1 MVDQRD
7 VTTWVAVELSP
18 QGEIRVEE
26 GTLEA
31 ALRRDLG
38 VDADHAIFIP
48 CALYRKDGRVVTIHL
63 MEGYVFI
70 ASGLPETTYF
80 SLERQSYASK
90 VLSTQ
95 THPHRM
101 RVLSVITNAHIQ
113 EMRNKLRSLVSSEI
127 PVGAEVIVLDGT
139 YRHLT
144 GKVTGLDEGNAF
156 VHIRLR
162 SLEVVATVPRIFLEE
177 HQGG

>member
-7 VTTWVAVELSP
+7 VTTWVAVELSS
-18 QGEIRVEE
+18 QGELRVAE

-38 VDADHAIFIP
+38 VDADHGIFIP
-48 CALYRKDGRVVTIHL
+48 CALYRKDDKVVTLHL

-80 SLERQSYASK
+80 RLERQPYVAK
-90 VLSTQ
+90 VLSTL

-113 EMRNKLRSLVSSEI
+113 EMRAKLRSMISSEI
-127 PVGAEVIVLDGT
+127 LVGAEVVVLDGT

-144 GKVTGLDEGNAF
+144 GKVTGLDDENAF
-156 VHIRLR
+156 VYIKLR

-177 HQGG
+177 YQGG